1 MRVLALVYLLVA
13 CCSDEKFACAFHHI
27 NSPNGIKKKRT
38 IEIML
43 IDTASLST
51 LLNSLEFAKMRT
63 LFYFLTRYV
72 IY

>member
-13 CCSDEKFACAFHHI
+13 RCSDEKFACAFHHI
-27 NSPNGIKKKRT
+27 NSPNGIKKKR